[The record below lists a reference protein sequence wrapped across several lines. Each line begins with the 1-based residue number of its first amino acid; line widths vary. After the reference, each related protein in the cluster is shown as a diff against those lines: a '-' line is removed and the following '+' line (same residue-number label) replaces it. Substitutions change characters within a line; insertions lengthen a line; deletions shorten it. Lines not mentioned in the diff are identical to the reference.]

1 VSQKTLLPGEVPVHS
16 EILYQLAKNRLAD
29 LQEDAADRR
38 AVRQAKATR
47 SKDHRD
53 GRWSLRG
60 PLGKRQR
67 S

>member
-1 VSQKTLLPGEVPVHS
+1 MHS

>member
-1 VSQKTLLPGEVPVHS
+1 VHS
-16 EILYQLAKNRLAD
+16 EILYQIAKNRLAD

-38 AVRQAKATR
+38 TVRQAMATR
-47 SKDHRD
+47 GKEHSD

>member
-1 VSQKTLLPGEVPVHS
+1 MHS
-16 EILYQLAKNRLAD
+16 EILYQITKNRLAD

-38 AVRQAKATR
+38 TVRQAMATR
-47 SKDHRD
+47 RKEH
-53 GRWSLRG
+53 GTERWSLRG